1 MTVVGNNHLL
11 PQASLAPNQ
20 KGAHAAPQ
28 AGYEPKL
35 VPLVAETWRIDEVEV
50 FQDTEKGVFT

>member
-20 KGAHAAPQ
+20 KGARAAPQ
-28 AGYEPKL
+28 ADPNRTRRTHE
-35 VPLVAETWRIDEVEV
+35 VPFIA
-50 FQDTEKGVFT
+50 G

>member
-20 KGAHAAPQ
+20 KGAQAAPQ
-28 AGYEPKL
+28 AKTNHDWLP
-35 VPLVAETWRIDEVEV
+35 VAEPGAATALEA
-50 FQDTEKGVFT
+50 QL